1 MSAVV
6 GCQRGLS
13 TIRLTLFISYLSLKL
28 TWSWWISGM
37 IFIQWHFTVI
47 QCVLVLCRCRSSMR
61 FFSTL
66 ATLVPTS
73 WTSSDR
79 NSSLKSRAL
88 VLASKSKGFLLS
100 LSLSQRSFFNFG
112 GLIFSFV
119 ANFLVENFYFF
130 LLLSLSG
137 AYSFSKSE
145 MWFYVC
151 TELCNCDI
159 LDSNREKHA
168 FTQP

>member
-1 MSAVV
+1 MLASIPTTVLPENQTDWGIVAHFVSFSFLFFATRILTNF
-6 GCQRGLS
+6 GCLQLFAAQRGLS
-13 TIRLTLFISYLSLKL
+13 TIRLTLFILYFSLKL

-119 ANFLVENFYFF
+119 ANFLVENF
-130 LLLSLSG
+130 
-137 AYSFSKSE
+137 
-145 MWFYVC
+145 
-151 TELCNCDI
+151 
-159 LDSNREKHA
+159 
-168 FTQP
+168 